1 MQWFT
6 SILRKA
12 KWISC
17 CAVLQVLM
25 ISYLQSSKNYENQRD
40 NRWATILMERIHFT
54 SQDTPQLA
62 DCLQISGMLNRNSVR
77 LTFQLNSLEKVER
90 EQHALIEKLSISEL
104 IYMGKMKESRTCDL
118 FFRCSLGQLQVHCMS
133 SRRTFVDLFRWTQW
147 ITWESVLTTCL
158 KQRK

>member
-1 MQWFT
+1 MIHINAAKSQWT
-6 SILRKA
+6 
-12 KWISC
+12 SC

-40 NRWATILMERIHFT
+40 NRWVTILMERIHFT
-54 SQDTPQLA
+54 SQDTSQLDSS
-62 DCLQISGMLNRNSVR
+62 DCLRISGMLKRNSAR

-118 FFRCSLGQLQVHCMS
+118 FFRCSLGQLQVHCRS
-133 SRRTFVDLFRWTQW
+133 HAGHLWTYFGG
-147 ITWESVLTTCL
+147 
-158 KQRK
+158 RNG